1 MERDDVLK
9 IVRGYLEDLGR
20 RIDVA
25 EAYIFGSTAR
35 GDRLRSS
42 DVDILVVSP
51 SVEDM
56 RPDDRIKLAYSVW
69 KHTLSADIFILTP
82 AEFHYLKDRSVVLR
96 DASKYW
102 IKIV

>member
-1 MERDDVLK
+1 M
-9 IVRGYLEDLGR
+9 VRGYLEILGR
-20 RIDVA
+20 RIEVL

-42 DVDILVVSP
+42 DVDMLIISP
-51 SVEDM
+51 SVGDM
-56 RPDDRIKLAYSVW
+56 RPDERIKLAYSIW

-82 AEFHYLKDRSVVLR
+82 AEFHYLKDKSVILR

-102 IKIV
+102 IKII